1 MTFTYNKEKI
11 VSLIDG
17 TSDNIQNGST
27 GYTLSKNHPVN
38 SFYHYKLDGVWQLG
52 EEADA
57 AVFGAKPGDLK
68 INVPGMERE
77 SEGRYFK
84 IGEDGER
91 VYYDKDNRYTVS
103 NKDYQVLGHNSPDW
117 TLGFQNQ
124 ITYKNFDLSI
134 FMYMRWG
141 QMINYSMLGRYDP
154 SGVRNFPEYF
164 NYWTVDNPSNDFPAI
179 YAGRNLTNYVGSAA
193 LSYVDG
199 SFFKIKNITLGYT
212 LPKNLVKKAG
222 IEKCRFYG
230 TITNPLVVAKSH
242 LIKDYDPEMNGA
254 LEYPLTRQL
263 VFGVNLSF

>member
-1 MTFTYNKEKI
+1 MNQNICETKNTGMEMTLNTRNIVKKDFQWSSTVTFTYNKEKI

-103 NKDYQVLGHNSPDW
+103 NKDYQCLGT
-117 TLGFQNQ
+117 TLLTG
-124 ITYKNFDLSI
+124 
-134 FMYMRWG
+134 RWA
-141 QMINYSMLGRYDP
+141 SRT
-154 SGVRNFPEYF
+154 R
-164 NYWTVDNPSNDFPAI
+164 
-179 YAGRNLTNYVGSAA
+179 
-193 LSYVDG
+193 
-199 SFFKIKNITLGYT
+199 
-212 LPKNLVKKAG
+212 LP
-222 IEKCRFYG
+222 IR
-230 TITNPLVVAKSH
+230 TST
-242 LIKDYDPEMNGA
+242 
-254 LEYPLTRQL
+254 
-263 VFGVNLSF
+263 

>member
-1 MTFTYNKEKI
+1 MI
-11 VSLIDG
+11 RAACA
-17 TSDNIQNGST
+17 TS
-27 GYTLSKNHPVN
+27 
-38 SFYHYKLDGVWQLG
+38 
-52 EEADA
+52 
-57 AVFGAKPGDLK
+57 
-68 INVPGMERE
+68 
-77 SEGRYFK
+77 
-84 IGEDGER
+84 
-91 VYYDKDNRYTVS
+91 
-103 NKDYQVLGHNSPDW
+103 
-117 TLGFQNQ
+117 
-124 ITYKNFDLSI
+124 LSI
-134 FMYMRWG
+134 STTG
-141 QMINYSMLGRYDP
+141 QSTTLP
-154 SGVRNFPEYF
+154 TTS
-164 NYWTVDNPSNDFPAI
+164 AI